1 MKQLEIYIDNQRA
14 DMHDGESIEFNV
26 SAQDVRD
33 ISKVF
38 GDYSQSFTLP
48 ATKTNNK
55 IFKHYYEPDLQSGYN
70 ANTRLEAFI
79 QINSFLYRS
88 GVVELE
94 SVSMADGRPKTYT
107 VAFYGMNTSLK
118 GKFGKDMLTDL
129 DLSDYDHTYRDSNVK
144 AGIGGYITG
153 TNNSVIYPLIS
164 PVRDLFFNSNS
175 NNHDNKNIAYHTSN
189 DPHGLI
195 KNDFKP
201 ALKVAKIIDAIEAKY
216 SVTFN
221 SDFFATDVFTDLYMW
236 AHRNEGYL
244 FNEDNAPN
252 DYKVFNPV
260 SSLTTGTGYDDSTDT
275 YTDSSGTALEIR
287 LSITASTPFQIV
299 VIKND
304 IVVSRTTHTAT
315 TNTVQYFDSPT
326 IGDAYQIALSGE
338 NGASSELSDL
348 DVEYRFANTVLAST
362 TMDGASTNYN
372 PELVMADHMPE
383 ITVEDFLQG
392 LLKMFNLVLIPTA
405 KDAYD
410 IEPLDDWYAEGA
422 THDLTKYV
430 KADSHKLARIP
441 LYKKISFKFEES
453 ETILAD
459 RFRVNN
465 GGIGYGD
472 LETEFTFDGEAFEI
486 DIPFEQML
494 FERLSD
500 EDDQSLS
507 DVIMGKAFDKDL
519 NPNVGAPILFYANTA
534 ITLSG
539 DKRLNYLNVDGSNQ
553 VRSSVWEIN
562 TSSDSSQSINFG
574 AEINPYSLTLDSNS
588 LYATYWEDYI
598 TDLFDTA
605 RRLWS
610 YEAILPLSV
619 VLAIKSNDMI
629 TIWNRNYKINSMK
642 VDLTTGS
649 ASLEL
654 LNDV

>member
-14 DMHDGESIEFNV
+14 DLHDGENIEFNV

-55 IFKHYYEPDLQSGYN
+55 IFKHYYEPDLQNGYN
-70 ANTRLEAFI
+70 ANTRLDAFI

-94 SVSMADGRPKTYT
+94 SVSIADGRPKTYT

-118 GKFGKDMLTDL
+118 GKFGKDMLNDL
-129 DLSDYDHTYRDSNVK
+129 DLSTYNHTYNDGSVK
-144 AGIGGYITG
+144 AGIGGYVTG
-153 TNNSVIYPLIS
+153 TNSSVIYPLIS

-175 NNHDNKNIAYHTSN
+175 SNHTDENIAYHTSN
-189 DPHGLI
+189 DPHGLV

-221 SDFFATDVFTDLYMW
+221 SDFFGTAKFTDLYMW

-252 DYKVFNPV
+252 DYRIINVV
-260 SSLTTGTGYDDSTDT
+260 DSETTGTGYDNTTDT
-275 YTDSSGTALEIR
+275 YTDSSGTSLEIR
-287 LSITASTPFQIV
+287 LSTTASTEFQIV
-299 VIKND
+299 IIKNG
-304 IVVSRTTHTAT
+304 VVVRRSTHSSNI
-315 TNTVQYFDSPT
+315 NTVQYFDSPT
-326 IGDAYQIALSGE
+326 IGDTYQIALSGK
-338 NGASSELSDL
+338 NGASATLTDL
-348 DVEYRFANTVLAST
+348 DVEYKFANTVLAST
-362 TMDGASTNYN
+362 SLDGASWDYN
-372 PELVMADHMPE
+372 PALVMADHMPE

-405 KDAYD
+405 KNTYD
-410 IEPLDDWYAEGA
+410 VEPLDDWYAEGS

-441 LYKKISFKFEES
+441 LYKKISFRFEES
-453 ETILAD
+453 ETILAH

-465 GGIGYGD
+465 GGVGYGD
-472 LETEFTFDGEAFEI
+472 LETEFTFDGDAFEI
-486 DIPFEQML
+486 DIPFEQMV

-500 EDDQSLS
+500 EDDQSVT
-507 DVIMGKAFDKDL
+507 DVIMGKAIDQDL
-519 NPNVGAPILFYANTA
+519 NPNVGAPILFYKNSAL
-534 ITLSG
+534 TLSG
-539 DKRLNYLNVDGSNQ
+539 DNRLNYLNNDGSNQ
-553 VRSSVWEIN
+553 TRTALWEIN

-588 LYATYWEDYI
+588 LYTTYWEDYI

-610 YEAILPLSV
+610 YEAVLPLSV
-619 VLAIKSNDMI
+619 VLAIKANDMI

-642 VDLTTGS
+642 VNLTDGS